1 MENQLGAAAPQVQ
14 RRVEATKIR
23 FWEEAAPARK
33 FAVLVTC
40 YVMRSF
46 EFWKRGDQGPQDVL
60 AEEHPAGRIPTMFA
74 ITDLA
79 PLRSAVAC
87 RDALRGMLAVL
98 PQLRWLRLEEH
109 EWDAVVP
116 EDVVP
121 GIVGAALRGDGFTFC
136 LKMKVRCRLIHDEL
150 ALLMACKQW
159 PASTPPR
166 EKECSICVE
175 GLEREFAVELPGC
188 KHAFHRRC
196 ISNWFFKAPTCPM
209 CREDVWD
216 SALPEFIE
224 MASTSEPAQGT
235 AAVPDLE

>member
-79 PLRSAVAC
+79 PLLGR
-87 RDALRGMLAVL
+87 
-98 PQLRWLRLEEH
+98 
-109 EWDAVVP
+109 
-116 EDVVP
+116 
-121 GIVGAALRGDGFTFC
+121 
-136 LKMKVRCRLIHDEL
+136 
-150 ALLMACKQW
+150 
-159 PASTPPR
+159 
-166 EKECSICVE
+166 
-175 GLEREFAVELPGC
+175 
-188 KHAFHRRC
+188 
-196 ISNWFFKAPTCPM
+196 
-209 CREDVWD
+209 
-216 SALPEFIE
+216 
-224 MASTSEPAQGT
+224 
-235 AAVPDLE
+235 